1 MFDPKI
7 VEEVLLQSGIN
18 PVMCANIIKT
28 IKLKHKTPCASGPH
42 HMQIDPSMLT
52 ANNTANCE
60 TTAPPEFGTD
70 GMPIILEIVNP
81 NKPFK
86 APTYGS
92 QHAAARD
99 IYAAES
105 IAILPGATV
114 MVSTNFRMQV
124 PVGWKAEIYPRSGM
138 AAKHSIIIPNSPGKI
153 DADYR
158 GEVMVLLHNLGVETF
173 QVNVGDRIAQMEIN
187 PYLTWQPMVG
197 KVDMTVRGEGG
208 FGHTGK

>member
-7 VEEVLLQSGIN
+7 VEEVLLQSGID

-28 IKLKHKTPCASGPH
+28 IRIKHNNEREVLRASSQNQQSQPNPKDDSG
-42 HMQIDPSMLT
+42 
-52 ANNTANCE
+52 
-60 TTAPPEFGTD
+60 

-99 IYAAES
+99 IYAAED

-138 AAKHSIIIPNSPGKI
+138 AAKYSIIIPNSPGKI